1 MYYLDSSGPSPLCK
15 SSLRRRY
22 GKAKEE
28 ESLGREELSGKQGET
43 EIEGR
48 AGRPEESGEWEESRV
63 GGQTDEKK
71 IIKESV
77 IKDIATKL
85 AGLQEPSST
94 TNHSKRKW

>member
-48 AGRPEESGEWEESRV
+48 AGRPEESEE
-63 GGQTDEKK
+63 
-71 IIKESV
+71 
-77 IKDIATKL
+77 
-85 AGLQEPSST
+85 
-94 TNHSKRKW
+94 